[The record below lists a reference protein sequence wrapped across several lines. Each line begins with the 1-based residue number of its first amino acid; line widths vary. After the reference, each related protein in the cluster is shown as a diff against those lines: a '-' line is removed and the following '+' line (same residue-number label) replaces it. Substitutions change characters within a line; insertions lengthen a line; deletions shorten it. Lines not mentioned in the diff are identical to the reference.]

1 MKEFNLEIITPSKI
15 AYSELVSS
23 VTVPGTIGEFQVLY
37 NHAPLVSTLE
47 IGRIKIKSK
56 DTEEI
61 YATSGGTIEVLD
73 NKVLILVDSIE
84 KASDINV
91 ERAKKAAE
99 RANHRLSNKK
109 NDVDIVRAE
118 AALRRALNR
127 IKIAGE

>member
-99 RANHRLSNKK
+99 RANHRDRKS
-109 NDVDIVRAE
+109 VV
-118 AALRRALNR
+118 
-127 IKIAGE
+127 